1 MVVRDSEASR
11 NSVVETASPL
21 ASSTGTSAKDRLRDW
36 TIVPPGG
43 YAAVDM
49 MNDDGDE
56 MNGKRKLKICWM
68 GRSR

>member
-49 MNDDGDE
+49 MNDDGDDE
-56 MNGKRKLKICWM
+56 WKKKVEDLLDGKK
-68 GRSR
+68 

>member
-1 MVVRDSEASR
+1 MVVRDSEASM
-11 NSVVETASPL
+11 NSVVDTASPL
-21 ASSTGTSAKDRLRDW
+21 ASSTGTSAKVRLRDW

-56 MNGKRKLKICWM
+56 WKKKVEDLLDGKK
-68 GRSR
+68 